1 MYIVNCLFINQL
13 SSAFV
18 LIAFVLR
25 ELAHI
30 RSCMYNMCFPM
41 LLSNMYIHY
50 IHARMSCTPC
60 IAIIIILS
68 CATWIYVTG
77 RKEQQWMPTRQ
88 CPAIK
93 SETWGDILDWGAREA
108 TTMNSHGF
116 YAMLPQIAKFMGQT
130 WGPPGSCQPQMG
142 PMLAPWTLLSG
153 VVWLEWGP

>member
-1 MYIVNCLFINQL
+1 MLFWAWQRFCYILLMYIVNCLFINQL

-18 LIAFVLR
+18 LIAFVLS

-30 RSCMYNMCFPM
+30 DSLVLTQWSYCCFALSHRYKILNVLYMYFPM
-41 LLSNMYIHY
+41 LLSNMHIHY
-50 IHARMSCTPC
+50 IHARMSCTPW

-77 RKEQQWMPTRQ
+77 RKEQQWIPTRQ

-93 SETWGDILDWGAREA
+93 SEAWGDIRDWQAREA

-116 YAMLPQIAKFMGQT
+116 CTIL
-130 WGPPGSCQPQMG
+130 
-142 PMLAPWTLLSG
+142 
-153 VVWLEWGP
+153 